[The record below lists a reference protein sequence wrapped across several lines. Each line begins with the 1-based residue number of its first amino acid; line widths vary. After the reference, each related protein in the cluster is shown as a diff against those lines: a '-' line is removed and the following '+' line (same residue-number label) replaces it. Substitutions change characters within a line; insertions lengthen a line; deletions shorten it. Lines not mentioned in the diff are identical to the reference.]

1 MEVEKV
7 EGVEKVKIL
16 TKSTHP
22 ERRQIEL
29 NKLDE
34 IFSQLG
40 DKFPFIIDYRTGF
53 NFNEASHA
61 WDFVIDPIFRNKA
74 DLLKYQDSEEHKEAI
89 RNGSGIEKNKAVIDY
104 EF

>member
-1 MEVEKV
+1 M
-7 EGVEKVKIL
+7 VKHIVFFKL
-16 TKSTHP
+16 TKSTQP

-40 DKFPFIIDYRTGF
+40 DKLPFIIEYRTGI

-61 WDFVIDPIFRNKA
+61 WDFVIDSIFRNKA
-74 DLLKYQDSEEHKEAI
+74 DLLKYQDSEEHKEAV
-89 RNGSGIEKNKAVIDY
+89 RNGSEIEKTKAVIDY